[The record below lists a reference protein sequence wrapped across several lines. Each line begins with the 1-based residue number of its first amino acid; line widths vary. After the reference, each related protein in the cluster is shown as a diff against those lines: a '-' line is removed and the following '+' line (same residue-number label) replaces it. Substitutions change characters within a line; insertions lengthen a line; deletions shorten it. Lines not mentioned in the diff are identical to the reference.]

1 VRGAPPAAATAGSRS
16 AAPPGRSRP
25 WIRKTSISSSSLL
38 LALRSVGP
46 SAPSGSLVCAPG
58 LGWVRYYGSLVC
70 APGLGSGV
78 ACGFGAADPLG
89 FSGGL
94 IDEAAVPVRAWGWFR
109 EPDGSGFL

>member
-1 VRGAPPAAATAGSRS
+1 M
-16 AAPPGRSRP
+16 
-25 WIRKTSISSSSLL
+25 
-38 LALRSVGP
+38 P
-46 SAPSGSLVCAPG
+46 S
-58 LGWVRYYGSLVC
+58 GSLVC